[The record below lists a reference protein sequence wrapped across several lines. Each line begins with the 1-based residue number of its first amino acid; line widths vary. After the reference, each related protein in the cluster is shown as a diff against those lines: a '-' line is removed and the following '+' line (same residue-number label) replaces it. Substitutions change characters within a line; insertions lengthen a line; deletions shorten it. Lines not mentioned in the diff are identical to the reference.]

1 MICKKAARLFLTLA
15 VAAVLVPSAAAQSLI
30 EQQEEMLKELRQIRQ
45 LLERLAGQQ
54 PAQRQAP
61 VVDERVKLPLV
72 SGFSLGKPDAPVTI
86 VEYTDL
92 QCPFCKRFNDT
103 TFADLKKTYIDTGKV
118 RFVTKDYPLDFHP
131 FAKKAAAASRCG
143 GEQGKFWEVRKVL
156 VTNADKLGDD
166 MIAATARDLKLDMK
180 KFQTCLGRQDVQAD
194 IQKDLQEGSAAGVNG
209 TPTFVIGATSAGEM
223 DGVRLVGAQPLA
235 AFEAKIKQLL
245 EAQPAP
251 TR

>member
-1 MICKKAARLFLTLA
+1 MTCNKAARLFVMLA
-15 VAAVLVPSAAAQSLI
+15 VAVGLAAPAAAQSLI
-30 EQQEEMLKELRQIRQ
+30 EQQEEILKELRQIRQ

-54 PAQRQAP
+54 PSQRPAQ
-61 VVDERVKLPLV
+61 VVDERVKLPAV
-72 SGFSLGKPDAPVTI
+72 TGFSLGKPDAPVTI

-92 QCPFCKRFNDT
+92 QCPFCKRFNDM
-103 TFADLKKTYIDTGKV
+103 TFADLKKNYIDTGKV
-118 RFVTKDYPLDFHP
+118 RFVTKDFPLDFHP
-131 FAKKAAAASRCG
+131 FAMKAAAASRCG

-166 MIAATARDLKLDMK
+166 MIAGTARDLKLDMK
-180 KFQTCLGRQDVQAD
+180 KFQACVGRPDVQAG

-209 TPTFVIGATSAGEM
+209 TPTFVIGATSAAEM

-245 EAQPAP
+245 ESQPAP
-251 TR
+251 SR